1 MDEAKASTRQWWI
14 LAALWLAGIIIFMP
28 LLKNG
33 FIGDDYT
40 ALSIYEAYKAR
51 PFLETVLHGG
61 NDFFRPLNMTLIM
74 ARGALFGGTPLP
86 YVIANLFLH
95 LVITTLVFFTVRR
108 VARSLTAPAAAA
120 LLFLVSFSHY
130 EGITWISSSVELF
143 AVLFILL
150 SLYGHI
156 RFRQEKGKGW
166 LALSLASMVLAFM
179 TKETSAALPFL
190 ILSYDLVMVKRDERG
205 KGFFWPYLA
214 FGLLFALYLLVQT
227 GWAMKYVG
235 GDSPYR
241 PGWHIF
247 TNVFDYWVW
256 LIMPNPRHPYVAGV
270 LEILPRPLLILY
282 WLLAGATAL
291 TLPLTVVL
299 ASLKKLSRAQL
310 WSFLATIIS
319 LLVFLPF
326 SIKISA
332 RYAYLPSIFLAG
344 FAGLI
349 FSSIWEYFRQKGR
362 TALLWITGI
371 CSGLYLSANVAGT
384 LLIER
389 EFVKT
394 SGLTQRLAREVV
406 GTADFA
412 ERDVIFL
419 DGLPSH
425 VHLHEPVDWMTG
437 KDLVVLASND
447 AYRGTPRDLAAVR
460 EKYAESGS
468 SLYYFRFAGDSLALV
483 SRETLNSK

>member
-1 MDEAKASTRQWWI
+1 MDDAKVRNRQWLI
-14 LAALWLAGIIIFMP
+14 LATLWLAGIIIFLP

-40 ALSIYEAYKAR
+40 ALSIYEAYKSK
-51 PFLETVLHGG
+51 PFLETVLFGG
-61 NDFFRPLNMTLIM
+61 NDFFRPLNMALIM

-86 YVIANLFLH
+86 YVIANVILH
-95 LVITTLVFFTVRR
+95 LVITTLGFFTVRR
-108 VARSLTAPAAAA
+108 VTKSLTAPTAAA

-166 LALSLASMVLAFM
+166 LVLSLASMILAFM

-190 ILSYDLVMVKRDERG
+190 ILSYDLVMVERKERG
-205 KGFFWPYLA
+205 KGFFWPYA
-214 FGLLFALYLLVQT
+214 GFGFLFALYLLVQT
-227 GWAMKYVG
+227 GWAMKFVG

-241 PGWHIF
+241 PGWHIL

-270 LEILPRPLLILY
+270 LGVLPGPLLIAY
-282 WLLAGATAL
+282 WVLAGVAAL
-291 TLPLTVVL
+291 TLPLVVVL
-299 ASLKKLSRAQL
+299 ASLKKLSRVQL
-310 WSFLATIIS
+310 WCFLATIIS
-319 LLVFLPF
+319 LVVFLPF
-326 SIKISA
+326 SVKISA
-332 RYAYLPSIFLAG
+332 RYAYLPSIFFAA

-349 FSSIWEYFRQKGR
+349 FSRVWDHFKQKGR
-362 TALLWITGI
+362 RVLLWIAGI
-371 CSGLYLSANVAGT
+371 CAGLYLSANAAGT
-384 LLIER
+384 LLVER

-394 SGLTQRLAREVV
+394 SGLTQKLAREVV
-406 GTADFA
+406 QTVDLA
-412 ERDVIFL
+412 EHDVIFI

-447 AYRGTPRDLAAVR
+447 AYRGTPRDLETAR

-468 SLYYFRFAGDSLALV
+468 SLYYFRFAGDSLSLV
-483 SRETLNSK
+483 SREPLESK

>member
-1 MDEAKASTRQWWI
+1 MDDAKAGNRQWWI
-14 LAALWLAGIIIFMP
+14 LAALWLAGIIIFLP

-40 ALSIYEAYKAR
+40 ALSIYEAYKTR

-61 NDFFRPLNMTLIM
+61 NDFFRPLNMALIM
-74 ARGALFGGTPLP
+74 ARGAVFGADPLP
-86 YVIANLFLH
+86 YVIMNIVLH
-95 LVITTLVFFTVRR
+95 LVITTLVFFTAGRIT
-108 VARSLTAPAAAA
+108 RSLTASAAAA
-120 LLFLVSFSHY
+120 LFFLVSFSHY

-150 SLYGHI
+150 SLYAHI

-190 ILSYDLVMVKRDERG
+190 ILSYDLVVVKNQERG
-205 KGFFWPYLA
+205 KGFFWPYPA
-214 FGLLFALYLLVQT
+214 FGLLFAFYLLVQT
-227 GWAMKYVG
+227 GWAMKFVG

-241 PGWHIF
+241 PGWHIL

-270 LEILPRPLLILY
+270 LAILPRPLLIAY
-282 WLLAGATAL
+282 WIIAGAAAL
-291 TLPLTVVL
+291 TLPLAVVL
-299 ASLKKLSRAQL
+299 ASFKKLSRAQL
-310 WSFLATIIS
+310 WSFLAAIIS
-319 LLVFLPF
+319 LVVFLPF

-332 RYAYLPSIFLAG
+332 RYAYLPSIF
-344 FAGLI
+344 FAFFTGLI
-349 FSSIWEYFRQKGR
+349 FSSIWDHFKQKGR
-362 TALLWITGI
+362 RPMLWITGI
-371 CSGLYLSANVAGT
+371 CAGIYLSANAAGT
-384 LLIER
+384 ILVER

-394 SGLTQRLAREVV
+394 SGLTRRLAGEVV
-406 GTADFA
+406 ETADYA
-412 ERDVIFL
+412 DRDVIFI
-419 DGLPSH
+419 DDLPSH
-425 VHLHEPVDWMTG
+425 VHLHESVDWMTG

-483 SRETLNSK
+483 SRQPLGSK